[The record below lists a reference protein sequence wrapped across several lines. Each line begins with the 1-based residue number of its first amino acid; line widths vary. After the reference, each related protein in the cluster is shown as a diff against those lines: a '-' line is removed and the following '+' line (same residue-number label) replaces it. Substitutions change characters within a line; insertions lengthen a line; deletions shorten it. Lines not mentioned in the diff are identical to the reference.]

1 MASRWR
7 SHLRS
12 RRDAGNSQRPP
23 SSTRVAMGPPT
34 APIVVELPTREL
46 LCVPTDACRRT
57 LAAILRAIAAV
68 YAAAE
73 GRA

>member
-7 SHLRS
+7 GDLRS
-12 RRDAGNSQRPP
+12 RGVAGNSQRPP

-34 APIVVELPTREL
+34 ARIVVELPTREL
-46 LCVPTDACRRT
+46 LCVPTDAYWRT
-57 LAAILRAIAAV
+57 LAAILRAIAA
-68 YAAAE
+68 AHAGAE